1 MFSGS
6 RTSLAQVVDKVA
18 TKAPAPVKLNGHLEL
33 VRGYGFRASREN
45 GQIVIE
51 QDCDDGS
58 GAASVVFNLEEFK
71 RLAEWVQEGL

>member
-1 MFSGS
+1 VK
-6 RTSLAQVVDKVA
+6 SLADVANKVA
-18 TKAPAPVKLNGHLEL
+18 TKAPPPVKLNGSLEL

-58 GAASVVFNLEEFK
+58 ASVVFNLEEFK
-71 RLAEWVQEGL
+71 RLADWVQEGL

>member
-1 MFSGS
+1 MK
-6 RTSLAQVVDKVA
+6 TLAAVVEKVA
-18 TKAPAPVKLNGHLEL
+18 AKAPPVPVTLNGSLEL

-58 GAASVVFNLEEFK
+58 ASVVFNFEEFK
-71 RLAEWVQEGL
+71 RLADWALEGL